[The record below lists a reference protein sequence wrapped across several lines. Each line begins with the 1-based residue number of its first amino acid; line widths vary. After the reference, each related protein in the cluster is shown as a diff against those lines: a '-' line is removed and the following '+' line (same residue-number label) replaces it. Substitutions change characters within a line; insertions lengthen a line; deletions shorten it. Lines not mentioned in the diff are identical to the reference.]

1 MFCKHCGTEN
11 ENNTKFCRECGQPL
25 TEQKEQE
32 TSEVSSEKSE
42 ESLSD
47 KIKKIPR
54 NLLMAVC
61 AGSVVLIVSLCVLL
75 GTGKSIDMNKYV
87 TTEVSG
93 YDGYGTAR
101 VAIDWDAVEEKYGN
115 KLSFTGEAGK
125 AFGGLVNLM
134 SPMDA
139 LQDCVRID
147 VENNSGLS
155 NGDTVSYTWKINEDI
170 AKMLKCKIKCKDDSF
185 KVSDLEKAETFDA
198 FNELEVKFTGIAP
211 EGKVQ
216 FNYTGSELRSSDFH
230 CDKSQEL
237 SNGDIIT
244 ISLNDSQ
251 VSFWAEQLGKVP
263 ESLEKQY
270 TVEGLCSYVTKSSE
284 IDEASLAEMQKQA
297 SDKYISRT
305 ASWGESETLESLS
318 YLGNYLLTAKN
329 GEGNYLYLVYKA
341 EIRNYYADSRQTY
354 DQVNEL
360 YWYARFE
367 DLLVNEDG
375 TVEVD
380 LLDCVTP
387 IKSVMFDT
395 SGGQGAWSKRWSYYG
410 YDSLDTLYAAVVT
423 SNLDSYNHEDNIN
436 GTTSSTD
443 SAAKTENKS
452 IAEKE
457 GWIFADSNTILLT
470 ERDLAD
476 LSAEECK
483 IARNEI
489 YARHGRKFKD
499 PFLQSYFNSCE
510 WYQGTVEADN
520 FNEQNL
526 NETELANRNLI
537 AAYEAKKGYN

>member
-61 AGSVVLIVSLCVLL
+61 AGSVVLIALLCVLL
-75 GTGKSIDMNKYV
+75 GSGKSIDMNKYV
-87 TTEVSG
+87 TVEVSG

-101 VAIDWDAVEEKYGN
+101 VAVDWDAVEEKYGN

-155 NGDTVSYTWKINEDI
+155 NGDMVSYTWKINQDI

-198 FNELEVKFTGIAP
+198 FSELEVEFTGIAP

-230 CDKSQEL
+230 CDKSKDL
-237 SNGDIIT
+237 SNGDMIT

-270 TVEGLCSYVTKSSE
+270 TVEGLSSYVTKSSE
-284 IDEASLAEMQKQA
+284 IDEISLAEMQKQA
-297 SDKYISRT
+297 SDEYTSHA
-305 ASWGESETLESLS
+305 ASWGESETLESLT

-341 EIRNYYADSRQTY
+341 GIRNYYADSRQTY

-380 LLDCVTP
+380 LLDYTTP
-387 IKSVMFDT
+387 LKSVMFDT
-395 SGGQGAWSKRWSYYG
+395 SGGQGTWLKRWSYYG
-410 YDSLDTLYAAVVT
+410 YDSLDALYTAVVT
-423 SNLDSYNHEDNIN
+423 SNLDAYNHEDNIN

-470 ERDLAD
+470 ESDLAD

-499 PFLQSYFNSCE
+499 PFLQSYFNRCE

-520 FNEQNL
+520 FNEQSL

>member
-270 TVEGLCSYVTKSSE
+270 TVEGLSSYVTKSSE

-410 YDSLDTLYAAVVT
+410 YDSLDALYAAVVT

-470 ERDLAD
+470 ESDLAD

>member
-32 TSEVSSEKSE
+32 TSELSSEKSE

-61 AGSVVLIVSLCVLL
+61 AGSVVLIALLCVLL
-75 GTGKSIDMNKYV
+75 GSGKSIDMNKYV
-87 TTEVSG
+87 TVEVSG

-101 VAIDWDAVEEKYGN
+101 VAVDWDAVEEKYGN

-155 NGDTVSYTWKINEDI
+155 NGDMVSYTWKINQDI

-198 FNELEVKFTGIAP
+198 FSELEVEFTGIAP
-211 EGKVQ
+211 EGKVTL
-216 FNYTGSELRSSDFH
+216 NYTGSELRTGDFR
-230 CDKSQEL
+230 CDKSKEL
-237 SNGDIIT
+237 SNGDTIT
-244 ISLNDSQ
+244 VSLDGSQ
-251 VSFWAEQLGKVP
+251 VSFWTEQLGKVP

-270 TVEGLCSYVTKSSE
+270 TVKGLSSYVTKSSE
-284 IDEASLAEMQKQA
+284 IDETSLAEMQKQA
-297 SDKYISRT
+297 SDEYTSHA
-305 ASWGESETLESLS
+305 ASWGESETLESLT

-341 EIRNYYADSRQTY
+341 GIRNYYADSRQTY
-354 DQVNEL
+354 NHVNEL

-380 LLDCVTP
+380 LLDYTTP
-387 IKSVMFDT
+387 LKSVMFDT
-395 SGGQGAWSKRWSYYG
+395 SDGQGTWLKRWSYYG
-410 YDSLDTLYAAVVT
+410 YDSLDALYTAVVT
-423 SNLDSYNHEDNIN
+423 SNLDAYNHEDNIN

-470 ERDLAD
+470 ESDLAD

-489 YARHGRKFKD
+489 YARHGRKFQD

-520 FNEQNL
+520 FNEQSL

>member
-1 MFCKHCGTEN
+1 
-11 ENNTKFCRECGQPL
+11 
-25 TEQKEQE
+25 
-32 TSEVSSEKSE
+32 
-42 ESLSD
+42 
-47 KIKKIPR
+47 
-54 NLLMAVC
+54 
-61 AGSVVLIVSLCVLL
+61 
-75 GTGKSIDMNKYV
+75 
-87 TTEVSG
+87 
-93 YDGYGTAR
+93 
-101 VAIDWDAVEEKYGN
+101 
-115 KLSFTGEAGK
+115 
-125 AFGGLVNLM
+125 M

-139 LQDCVRID
+139 LRDCVRID

-155 NGDTVSYTWKINEDI
+155 NGDMVSYTWKINQDI

-198 FNELEVKFTGIAP
+198 FSELEVEFTGIAP
-211 EGKVQ
+211 EGKVTL
-216 FNYTGSELRSSDFH
+216 NYTGSELRTGDFH
-230 CDKSQEL
+230 CDKSKDL
-237 SNGDIIT
+237 SNGDMIT

-270 TVEGLCSYVTKSSE
+270 TVEGLSSYVTKSSE
-284 IDEASLAEMQKQA
+284 IDEISLAEIQKQA
-297 SDKYISRT
+297 SDEYTSHA
-305 ASWGESETLESLS
+305 ASWGESETLESLT

-341 EIRNYYADSRQTY
+341 GIRNYYADSRQTY

-380 LLDCVTP
+380 LLDYTTP
-387 IKSVMFDT
+387 LKSVMFDT
-395 SGGQGAWSKRWSYYG
+395 SGGQGTWLKRWSYYG
-410 YDSLDTLYAAVVT
+410 YDSLDALYTTVVT
-423 SNLDSYNHEDNIN
+423 SNLDAYNHEDNIN

-470 ERDLAD
+470 ESDLAN

-520 FNEQNL
+520 FNEQSL

>member
-263 ESLEKQY
+263 ESLKKQY
-270 TVEGLCSYVTKSSE
+270 TVEGLSSYVTKSSE

-410 YDSLDTLYAAVVT
+410 YDSLDALYAAVVT
-423 SNLDSYNHEDNIN
+423 SNLDSYNYEDNIN

-470 ERDLAD
+470 ESDLAD

>member
-185 KVSDLEKAETFDA
+185 KVSDLEKAEIFDA

-270 TVEGLCSYVTKSSE
+270 TVEGLSSYVTKSSE

>member
-32 TSEVSSEKSE
+32 TSELSSEKSE

-61 AGSVVLIVSLCVLL
+61 AGSVVLIALLCVLL
-75 GTGKSIDMNKYV
+75 GSGKSIDMNKYV
-87 TTEVSG
+87 TVEVSG

-101 VAIDWDAVEEKYGN
+101 VAVDWDAVEEKYGN

-155 NGDTVSYTWKINEDI
+155 NGDMVSYTWKINQDI

-198 FNELEVKFTGIAP
+198 FSELEVEFTGIAP

-230 CDKSQEL
+230 CDKSKDL
-237 SNGDIIT
+237 SNGDMIT

-270 TVEGLCSYVTKSSE
+270 TVKGLSSYVTKSSE
-284 IDEASLAEMQKQA
+284 IDETSLAEMQKQA
-297 SDKYISRT
+297 SDEYTSHA
-305 ASWGESETLESLS
+305 ASWGESETLESLT

-341 EIRNYYADSRQTY
+341 GIRNYYADSRQTY
-354 DQVNEL
+354 NHVNEL

-380 LLDCVTP
+380 LLDYTTP
-387 IKSVMFDT
+387 LKSVMFDT
-395 SGGQGAWSKRWSYYG
+395 SGGQGTWLKRWSYYG
-410 YDSLDTLYAAVVT
+410 YDSLDALYTAVVT
-423 SNLDSYNHEDNIN
+423 SNLDAYNHEDNIN

-470 ERDLAD
+470 ESDLAD

-499 PFLQSYFNSCE
+499 PFLQSYFNRCE

-520 FNEQNL
+520 FNEQSL

>member
-11 ENNTKFCRECGQPL
+11 ENNTKFCRECEQPL

-270 TVEGLCSYVTKSSE
+270 TVEGLSSYVTKSSE

-470 ERDLAD
+470 ESDLAD

>member
-270 TVEGLCSYVTKSSE
+270 TVEGLSSYVTKSSE

>member
-270 TVEGLCSYVTKSSE
+270 TVEGLSSYVTKSSE

-470 ERDLAD
+470 ESDLAD

>member
-270 TVEGLCSYVTKSSE
+270 TVEGLSSYVTKSSE

-410 YDSLDTLYAAVVT
+410 YDSLDALYAAVVT